1 MSAIVFRTVYGGP
14 NPAAVTAATV
24 IKRELRNVDLSYEL
38 DIFLHVGG
46 AISSI
51 EGPSGLYAPRVSVA
65 QRRMTA
71 QIRINRADVLDAPD
85 LSRFLRQTIH
95 VALQQMIERIA
106 ARDKTVDADD
116 EIRKLAFLV
125 ES

>member
-14 NPAAVTAATV
+14 DPDVVEATTA
-24 IKRELRNVDLSYEL
+24 IKQELRDVELPYEL
-38 DIFLHVGG
+38 DILLHMGG
-46 AISSI
+46 TISSTTD
-51 EGPSGLYAPRVSVA
+51 PTGLYAPRVSVA

-85 LSRFLRQTIH
+85 LRGFLRQTIH
-95 VALQQMIERIA
+95 RAVQRMIERVA
-106 ARDKTVDADD
+106 AKDKTVDADA

-125 ES
+125 QP